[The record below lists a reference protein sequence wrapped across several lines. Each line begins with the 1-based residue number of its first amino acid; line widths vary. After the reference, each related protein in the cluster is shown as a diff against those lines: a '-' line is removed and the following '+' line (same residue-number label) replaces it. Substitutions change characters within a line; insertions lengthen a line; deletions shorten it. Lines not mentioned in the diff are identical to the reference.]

1 MAHRPTVEKMLA
13 CLYNLSLFME
23 AKIMKMAK
31 KLLAVVLT
39 GVMAVSM
46 LTGCATLD
54 ARNIASD
61 LEGMLKRVN
70 DKATVSATND
80 AKDLATKAAKAVQ
93 ADTTEWVAPADD
105 QKKDD
110 KVSMEEAVKAKLET
124 EKITDK
130 YVWYT
135 CYKSEDVKN
144 VAQAQEICDLL
155 VSGKAINTDNVLN
168 KGKVANITVD
178 GKKYEPKAG
187 NKFELGLKTFEKKEG
202 DKKVEYTVVI
212 VTCKAVAS
220 DKAAS

>member
-23 AKIMKMAK
+23 AKIMKMK

-61 LEGMLKRVN
+61 LEGMLKVVN

-80 AKDLATKAAKAVQ
+80 AKDLAEKAAKAVQ
-93 ADTTEWVAPADD
+93 ADTTDWVAPADD

-110 KVSMEEAVKAKLET
+110 KVSMVDAVKAKLGT
-124 EKITDK
+124 DKITDK
-130 YVWYT
+130 YVWYA

-144 VAQAQEICDLL
+144 VAQAQEIYDLL
-155 VSGKAINTDNVLN
+155 VSSEKKINTGAALN
-168 KGKVANITVD
+168 SKQVTDKKDGEKTLKVS
-178 GKKYEPKAG
+178 AG
-187 NKFELGLKTFEKKEG
+187 NKFELGLKTFTKGTGK
-202 DKKVEYTVVI
+202 DKTEYTVVI
-212 VTCKAVAS
+212 VTCKVVYTES
-220 DKAAS
+220 K

>member
-1 MAHRPTVEKMLA
+1 
-13 CLYNLSLFME
+13 
-23 AKIMKMAK
+23 MKMK

-61 LEGMLKRVN
+61 LEGMLKVVN

-80 AKDLATKAAKAVQ
+80 AKDLAEKAAKAVQ
-93 ADTTEWVAPADD
+93 ADTTDWVAPADD

-110 KVSMEEAVKAKLET
+110 KVSMVDAVKAKLGT
-124 EKITDK
+124 DKITDK

-144 VAQAQEICDLL
+144 VAQAQEIYDLL
-155 VSGKAINTDNVLN
+155 VNDQKKINTAGALN
-168 KGKVANITVD
+168 NEKVTNKTEGNNTLKVS
-178 GKKYEPKAG
+178 AG
-187 NKFELGLKTFEKKEG
+187 NKFELGLKTFTKGSGK
-202 DKKVEYTVVI
+202 DKTEYTVVI
-212 VTCKAVAS
+212 VTCKAVYS
-220 DKAAS
+220 ET

>member
-1 MAHRPTVEKMLA
+1 
-13 CLYNLSLFME
+13 
-23 AKIMKMAK
+23 MKMK

-61 LEGMLKRVN
+61 LEGMLKVVN

-80 AKDLATKAAKAVQ
+80 AKDLAAKAAKAVQ
-93 ADTTEWVAPADD
+93 ADTTEWVAPTENEEETS
-105 QKKDD
+105 
-110 KVSMEEAVKAKLET
+110 KVSMEEAVKAKLGT
-124 EKITDK
+124 DKITDK
-130 YVWYT
+130 YVWYA

-144 VAQAQEICDLL
+144 VAQAQEIYDLL
-155 VSGKAINTDNVLN
+155 VSNKAINTNAALN
-168 KGKVANITVD
+168 HDKVASIAVGD
-178 GKKYEPKAG
+178 KKYQPEAG

-220 DKAAS
+220 TETVG

>member
-1 MAHRPTVEKMLA
+1 
-13 CLYNLSLFME
+13 
-23 AKIMKMAK
+23 MKMK

-155 VSGKAINTDNVLN
+155 VSGKAINTENVLN

-178 GKKYEPKAG
+178 GKKYQPKAG

-220 DKAAS
+220 ETEARG

>member
-1 MAHRPTVEKMLA
+1 
-13 CLYNLSLFME
+13 ME
-23 AKIMKMAK
+23 AKIMKMK

-61 LEGMLKRVN
+61 LEGMLKVVN

-80 AKDLATKAAKAVQ
+80 AKDRAEKAAKAVQ
-93 ADTTEWVAPADD
+93 ADTTDWVAPADD

-110 KVSMEEAVKAKLET
+110 KVSMVDAVKAKLGT
-124 EKITDK
+124 DKITDK

-144 VAQAQEICDLL
+144 VAQAQEIYNLL
-155 VSGKAINTDNVLN
+155 VNDQKKINTAGALN
-168 KGKVANITVD
+168 NEKVTNKTEGNNTLKVS
-178 GKKYEPKAG
+178 AG
-187 NKFELGLKTFEKKEG
+187 NKFELGLKTFTKGSGK
-202 DKKVEYTVVI
+202 DKTEYTVVI
-212 VTCKAVAS
+212 VTCKAVYS
-220 DKAAS
+220 ET